1 MEFGSLFKV
10 CRYGPSPLRNLDH
23 YPLIRRQSNLL
34 HPPNAAAAAASPTP
48 RLLAGGEHHPPP
60 TSAISPEHPF
70 LSAHLLLPSPSPS
83 RTDLSSPHL
92 PHALAF
98 AFLTQPSP
106 LPRRLLVALHAAG
119 ARFPAFYQAFA
130 SALLSLPFPLLLP
143 HPRARLLRAASEL
156 ARAAAPGFAPLL
168 ASLLRR
174 VPFPGDALLL
184 EIFAEHAPFLADE
197 EPQLLVS
204 AVFAF
209 LRLLA
214 RNRLAPVRSS
224 SECKSAKSLEECREK
239 LVSFCVSM
247 LQDHFQVCAL
257 IGRDL
262 VRCLHELA
270 LVPEFQP
277 LWRDLVVGRVGD
289 VCRMSTPGWCM
300 AVAITVEMETQ
311 LLFMMNNVKWGDQKR
326 YQLWFARKHLMVP
339 GGEERIPDI
348 VRFICC
354 GYHPTNEVIQSGVIA
369 RWAVIGWL
377 LTGCSKGYVVANV
390 KLALFYDW
398 LFFEEGRSSVMNIEP
413 AMLLMAN
420 SVPQYTDITNMLL
433 EFLFL
438 LIDNYDLTRKDA
450 IARCVRSAFRVLVKK
465 RVVPSLE
472 PLTCCEKLS
481 PLLRQK
487 LVAFLSSSNPGAAE
501 DSWGK
506 PTDVSKETELKRR
519 VCAQTRP

>member
-1 MEFGSLFKV
+1 MAPIQTSGNLSSSPMPPP
-10 CRYGPSPLRNLDH
+10 PS
-23 YPLIRRQSNLL
+23 SS
-34 HPPNAAAAAASPTP
+34 PPP
-48 RLLAGGEHHPPP
+48 RLLAGGEHLPPP
-60 TSAISPEHPF
+60 TSASSPEHPF

-83 RTDLSSPHL
+83 PADLSSPHL

-106 LPRRLLVALHAAG
+106 LPRHLLVVLHAAG
-119 ARFPAFYQAFA
+119 ARFTAFYQAFA

-143 HPRARLLRAASEL
+143 HPRARLLLAASEL
-156 ARAAAPGFAPLL
+156 ARAAAPGFGSLL

-174 VPFPGDALLL
+174 VPFPGDARLL
-184 EIFAEHAPFLADE
+184 ELFTEHASFLADE
-197 EPQLLVS
+197 EPQLLAS

-214 RNRLAPVRSS
+214 RNRLAPAPSS
-224 SECKSAKSLEECREK
+224 AVCKDCEECKSAKSLEECRGK

-247 LQDHFQVCAL
+247 LRDHFQVCAL

-262 VRCLHELA
+262 VRSLHELA

-277 LWRDLVVGRVGD
+277 LWRDLMPDRVGD
-289 VCRMSTPGWCM
+289 VCLMSTPGWCT
-300 AVAITVEMETQ
+300 ALAITAEMETQ

-326 YQLWFARKHLMVP
+326 YQLWFVRKHLMMP

-354 GYHPTNEVIQSGVIA
+354 GYHPTNEVMHSGVIA

-377 LTGCSKGYVVANV
+377 LTFCRKGYVVANA

-398 LFFEEGRSSVMNIEP
+398 LFFEEGRGSIMNIEP
-413 AMLLMAN
+413 AMLLMVN
-420 SVPQYTDITNMLL
+420 SVSQYTDITNMLL

-438 LIDNYDLTRKDA
+438 LIDNYDVRRKHA
-450 IARCVRSAFRVLVKK
+450 IACCVRSAFEVLVKK
-465 RVVPSLE
+465 RVISSLE
-472 PLTCCEKLS
+472 QLTCCEKLS

-501 DSWGK
+501 DSCGK
-506 PTDVSKETELKRR
+506 PTPIVSKETELKKS
-519 VCAQTRP
+519 VCSS

>member
-1 MEFGSLFKV
+1 M
-10 CRYGPSPLRNLDH
+10 
-23 YPLIRRQSNLL
+23 
-34 HPPNAAAAAASPTP
+34 PPPPPPP
-48 RLLAGGEHHPPP
+48 RLLAGGDHHPPP
-60 TSAISPEHPF
+60 TLPSSPEHPF

-83 RTDLSSPHL
+83 PADLSSPHL

-98 AFLTQPSP
+98 AFLTHPSP
-106 LPRRLLVALHAAG
+106 LPRHLLVALHAAG
-119 ARFPAFYQAFA
+119 ARFPSFYQAFA
-130 SALLSLPFPLLLP
+130 FALLSLPFPLLLP
-143 HPRARLLRAASEL
+143 HPRARLLLAASEL
-156 ARAAAPGFAPLL
+156 SRAAAPGFAPLL

-174 VPFPGDALLL
+174 VPFPGDGRLL
-184 EIFAEHAPFLADE
+184 EIFTEDASFLADE
-197 EPQLLVS
+197 EPQLLAS
-204 AVFAF
+204 AVLAF
-209 LRLLA
+209 LRFLT
-214 RNRLAPVRSS
+214 RNRLGPAPSS
-224 SECKSAKSLEECREK
+224 AECKDCEECKSSRSLGECRGR

-247 LQDHFQVCAL
+247 LRDHFQVCAL

-262 VRCLHELA
+262 VRFLHELA

-277 LWRDLVVGRVGD
+277 LWREFIQDRVGD
-289 VCRMSTPGWCM
+289 VCRMNTPGWCT
-300 AVAITVEMETQ
+300 AVAITAEMETQ

-354 GYHPTNEVIQSGVIA
+354 GYHPTNEVMQSGVIA

-377 LTGCSKGYVVANV
+377 LTGCSKGYVVANA

-398 LFFEEGRSSVMNIEP
+398 LFFEEGRGSVMNIEP
-413 AMLLMAN
+413 AMLLMVN
-420 SVPQYTDITNMLL
+420 SVSQYADITNMLL

-438 LIDNYDLTRKDA
+438 LIDNYDVQRKEA
-450 IARCVRSAFRVLVKK
+450 IAWCVKSAFLVLVKK

-472 PLTCCEKLS
+472 PLTCSEKLS

-501 DSWGK
+501 DSCGK
-506 PTDVSKETELKRR
+506 PTDVVSKETELKKS
-519 VCAQTRP
+519 VCST